1 MKWLLLLCHIVFATE
16 NVNYL
21 SILDQLEMANP
32 IIIGELGYLRNP
44 KMFHLMKNVMTLN
57 QSICL
62 TTTITNNTLQRSPGI
77 IFKTNAR
84 ATSKFQDQITSA
96 HVNKPWIIIDKPP
109 KKYSPI
115 DVPLYFLENE
125 ILWEHYELKSM
136 RFHNSLGRLDGEQFV
151 WNQNISPNF
160 FERRGNF
167 YNITLFGMTDT
178 ETTYNQLPA
187 DRGKTKNPSKE
198 IFETYEVKANMQQA
212 LMWPSKPYATKFLGY
227 RFDSRRVSRY
237 FKIVFWQTKF
247 QHPTIQTY

>member
-16 NVNYL
+16 NGNYL
-21 SILDQLEMANP
+21 SILDQLDMSNP
-32 IIIGELGYLRNP
+32 MIIGELGYLRNR
-44 KMFHLMKNVMTLN
+44 KMFHLMKNVMILN

-62 TTTITNNTLQRSPGI
+62 TSTITNNTVQRSPGI
-77 IFKTNAR
+77 ILKTDAT
-84 ATSKFQDQITSA
+84 ATSKFQDQITS
-96 HVNKPWIIIDKPP
+96 VGINKPWIIIDNQP
-109 KKYSPI
+109 KKYSSI

-187 DRGKTKNPSKE
+187 DWEKTENPSKE
-198 IFETYEVKANMQQA
+198 ISETHEVKA
-212 LMWPSKPYATKFLGY
+212 
-227 RFDSRRVSRY
+227 D
-237 FKIVFWQTKF
+237 
-247 QHPTIQTY
+247 IQ

>member
-16 NVNYL
+16 NGTYL
-21 SILDQLEMANP
+21 SILDQLDMANP
-32 IIIGELGYLRNP
+32 MIIGELGYLRSRKN
-44 KMFHLMKNVMTLN
+44 FHLMKNVMTLN

-125 ILWEHYELKSM
+125 ILWEHYELNSM
-136 RFHNSLGRLDGEQFV
+136 RFHNSLGMLDGEKFI
-151 WNQNISPNF
+151 WNQNISPDF

-167 YNITLFGMTDT
+167 NNITLFGMTDA
-178 ETTYNQLPA
+178 ETTFNQLPT
-187 DRGKTKNPSKE
+187 DFEKTANPSKE
-198 IFETYEVKANMQQA
+198 IPETYEVIAN
-212 LMWPSKPYATKFLGY
+212 
-227 RFDSRRVSRY
+227 
-237 FKIVFWQTKF
+237 
-247 QHPTIQTY
+247 IQ

>member
-16 NVNYL
+16 NGNYI
-21 SILDQLEMANP
+21 SILDQLDMSNP
-32 IIIGELGYLRNP
+32 MIIGELGYLRNQ
-44 KMFHLMKNVMTLN
+44 KMFHLMKDVMTLN

-62 TTTITNNTLQRSPGI
+62 TTTITNSILQRSPGI

-84 ATSKFQDQITSA
+84 ATSKFQDQITSG
-96 HVNKPWIIIDKPP
+96 HINKAWIIIDNQP

-136 RFHNSLGRLDGEQFV
+136 KFHNSLGRLDGEQFI

-167 YNITLFGMTDT
+167 NNITLFGMTDT
-178 ETTYNQLPA
+178 EMTYNQLPA
-187 DRGKTKNPSKE
+187 DWEKTENPSKE
-198 IFETYEVKANMQQA
+198 ISETYEVKAN
-212 LMWPSKPYATKFLGY
+212 
-227 RFDSRRVSRY
+227 
-237 FKIVFWQTKF
+237 I
-247 QHPTIQTY
+247 H